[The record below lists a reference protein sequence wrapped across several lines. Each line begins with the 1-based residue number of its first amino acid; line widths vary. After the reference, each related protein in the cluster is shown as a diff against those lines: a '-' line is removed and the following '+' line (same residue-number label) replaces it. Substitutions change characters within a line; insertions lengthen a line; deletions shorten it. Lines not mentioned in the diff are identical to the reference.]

1 MARHPT
7 ILVTGAAGKTGL
19 AVIRALAAR
28 GAKVNALTR
37 HAAQAES
44 VRQAGAVHVIAGDLA
59 DARFVSKAMEG
70 ADAVYL
76 LLPNVHPNETALGL
90 IALVAAKKNG
100 LRSLVY
106 HSVLFPQ
113 IEAMPH
119 HWQKLRVE
127 EALIQS
133 GLAFTILQPASY
145 MQNIA
150 PSWKEINATGLY
162 RVPYSID
169 AEFSPIDLRD
179 VAVAACHCLL
189 EPAHAGAMYQL
200 AGPERLTPKDM
211 AREVGHSLGRAVK
224 AVQQPLDLWSESAN
238 AAGLTGYAI
247 ETLNKMFVYYDQHGL
262 SSSAQTLE
270 YLLGR
275 RATTFGEYLETLA
288 G

>member
-1 MARHPT
+1 MAPHPT
-7 ILVTGAAGKTGL
+7 ILVSGAAGKTGL
-19 AVIRALAAR
+19 AVIRALAAS

-37 HAAQAES
+37 RAEQTQCVS
-44 VRQAGAVHVIAGDLA
+44 EAGAAHVISGDLA
-59 DARFVSKAMEG
+59 DAHLVSKAMEG

-76 LLPNVHPNETALGL
+76 ILPNVHPNETALGL
-90 IALVAAKKNG
+90 IAIKAAKNNG
-100 LRSLVY
+100 VRSFVY

-127 EALIQS
+127 EALVQS

-145 MQNIA
+145 MQNIG
-150 PSWKEINATGLY
+150 PHWEEIKATGLY

-169 AEFSPIDLRD
+169 ADFSLLDLGD
-179 VAVAACHCLL
+179 VAAAASHCLL
-189 EPAHAGAMYQL
+189 EPGHTGATYQL
-200 AGPERLTPKDM
+200 AGPERLTPKEM
-211 AREVGHSLGRAVK
+211 AREMGHYLGRAVN
-224 AVQQPLDLWSESAN
+224 AIQQPLDEWSESAK
-238 AAGLTGYAI
+238 AAKLTSYAI
-247 ETLNKMFVYYDQHGL
+247 ETLTKMFLYYDQHGF
-262 SSSAQTLE
+262 SGSAQTLE